1 MKGIGKQLEEII
13 AHYEKKEY
21 AEAEQAADKLLA
33 AYPDFPRGQFMK
45 AVILEETGRAADAE
59 PHYLKA
65 GNRFTLWSRLAMQL
79 HDIDPKRALTYY
91 ERVIKMDPNNN
102 VLLLGLGDIYEKMGR
117 REDAR
122 ACYRKLS
129 LIREV
134 VVRIVTPIGFIVF
147 LIIGAFMMVK
157 REQPGLAALV
167 IGSAVFCLFW
177 LKRDAGKAIQM
188 IRKKTMSA

>member
-1 MKGIGKQLEEII
+1 MEGIGKQLEKII

-21 AEAEQAADKLLA
+21 AEAERAADKLLA

-59 PHYLKA
+59 PHYVKA

-91 ERVIKMDPNNN
+91 ERVIKMDPRNN
-102 VLLLGLGDIYEKMGR
+102 VLLLALGDLYEKLGR

-122 ACYRKLS
+122 SCYRNLS
-129 LIREV
+129 LTREV
-134 VVRIVTPIGFIVF
+134 VVRIITPIGFIVF
-147 LIIGAFMMVK
+147 LIIGASMMV
-157 REQPGLAALV
+157 RRGQPGLAALV
-167 IGSAVFCLFW
+167 VGSAVFCLFW

-188 IRKKTMSA
+188 IKKKTMSA

>member
-1 MKGIGKQLEEII
+1 MQSIAKQLAKII

-21 AEAEQAADKLLA
+21 AEAEQTVDELLA

-59 PHYLKA
+59 RHYAKA
-65 GNRFTLWSRLAMQL
+65 GSRFTLWSRLAMQL
-79 HDIDPKRALTYY
+79 HDVDPQRALVYY
-91 ERVIKMDPNNN
+91 ERVIKLDPNNN
-102 VLLLGLGDIYEKMGR
+102 VLLLGLGNIYDKMGR

-134 VVRIVTPIGFIVF
+134 VVRIITPIGFIVF
-147 LIIGAFMMVK
+147 LIIGAKMMIE
-157 REQPGLAALV
+157 RSQPGLAALV

-177 LKRDAGKAIQM
+177 LKRDAGKAVQM
-188 IRKKTMSA
+188 IKKKHMSA

>member
-1 MKGIGKQLEEII
+1 MEGIGKQLEKII

-122 ACYRKLS
+122 ASYRKLS

>member
-1 MKGIGKQLEEII
+1 MEGIGKQLEKII

-122 ACYRKLS
+122 ASYRKLS

-134 VVRIVTPIGFIVF
+134 VVRIITPIGFIVF

-167 IGSAVFCLFW
+167 IGSAAFCLFW

-188 IRKKTMSA
+188 IRKKRMSA

>member
-21 AEAEQAADKLLA
+21 AEAEQATDKLLA
-33 AYPDFPRGQFMK
+33 VYPDFPRGQFMK

-59 PHYLKA
+59 PHYVKA

-79 HDIDPKRALTYY
+79 HDIDPKRALAYY
-91 ERVIKMDPNNN
+91 EKAIKMDPRNN
-102 VLLLGLGDIYEKMGR
+102 VLLLALGDLYEKTGR

-122 ACYRKLS
+122 SCYRNLS
-129 LIREV
+129 LVREV
-134 VVRIVTPIGFIVF
+134 VTRIVTPIGFVVF
-147 LIIGAFMMVK
+147 LIIGANMMFQ
-157 REQPGLAALV
+157 RNQMGLAALV
-167 IGSAVFCLFW
+167 IASAVFCLFW

>member
-1 MKGIGKQLEEII
+1 MEGIGKQLEKII

-122 ACYRKLS
+122 ASYRKLS

-147 LIIGAFMMVK
+147 LIIGEFDGDVMFHIITSLSRQLQFACAC
-157 REQPGLAALV
+157 PGIVGARR
-167 IGSAVFCLFW
+167 SA
-177 LKRDAGKAIQM
+177 
-188 IRKKTMSA
+188 